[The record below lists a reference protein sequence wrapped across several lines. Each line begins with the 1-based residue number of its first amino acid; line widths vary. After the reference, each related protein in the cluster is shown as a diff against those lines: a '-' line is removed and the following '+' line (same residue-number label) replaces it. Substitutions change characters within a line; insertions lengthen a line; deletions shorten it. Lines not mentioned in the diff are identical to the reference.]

1 MEHKKENPL
10 LAAFKSTE
18 LGKKKRGADDD
29 QLNIAAAP
37 IHLSGDSGAKVSASV
52 MSHWVNDKPPMD
64 TLTVADRD
72 RKRKKGMLDEGEKP
86 KDDSLGKKDDDNKQ
100 QGHE

>member
-1 MEHKKENPL
+1 
-10 LAAFKSTE
+10 
-18 LGKKKRGADDD
+18 
-29 QLNIAAAP
+29 
-37 IHLSGDSGAKVSASV
+37 